1 MDNCTF
7 INNIAT
13 YGGAINVECNYLN
26 LCTNVI
32 KNSNFINNTAL
43 SRGGAIKYSSYV
55 PTLENN
61 RFENNIADFSE
72 NIASY
77 AVRVFQVVDEELV
90 EIERLDNIASGMQLD
105 NVIALA
111 LTNSQGKV
119 MVNDN
124 ESSIRIIPLTNI
136 TEVAGQDTVR
146 VINGVGTFT
155 AMELTAAPGL
165 DGIEFL
171 LFSSAIDYDMIKHI
185 DPEKYPDQ
193 VFTVNFRWCKP
204 GEIQRGNICTA

>member
-1 MDNCTF
+1 MQ
-7 INNIAT
+7 
-13 YGGAINVECNYLN
+13 
-26 LCTNVI
+26 
-32 KNSNFINNTAL
+32 
-43 SRGGAIKYSSYV
+43 
-55 PTLENN
+55 LEN
-61 RFENNIADFSE
+61 
-72 NIASY
+72 
-77 AVRVFQVVDEELV
+77 VV
-90 EIERLDNIASGMQLD
+90 
-105 NVIALA
+105 ALA
-111 LTNSQGKV
+111 LTNSQVKV
-119 MVNDN
+119 MTNDN
-124 ESSIRIIPLTNI
+124 VSSIRIIPLNNI